1 MLFQFNRDNQIT
13 QDEARPDQVEEIV
26 RGRLDRILKQIT
38 RVEVH
43 VGHVKESRTNQH
55 ELRCSIE
62 VRPENMGPVAAAAE
76 GVGLEAVV
84 RSASDKVLHAFDK
97 AVGKK
102 AARAGH

>member
-1 MLFQFNRDNQIT
+1 MLFQFNRDNQI
-13 QDEARPDQVEEIV
+13 DANEASPEQVEDIV
-26 RGRLDRILKQIT
+26 RGRLDRILKQVT

-43 VGHVKESRTNQH
+43 IGHVKESRTNQP

-97 AVGKK
+97 SVGKK

>member
-1 MLFQFNRDNQIT
+1 MLFQFNRDNQI
-13 QDEARPDQVEEIV
+13 DAGEASPDQVEDIV
-26 RGRLDRILKQIT
+26 RSRLDRILKQVT

-43 VGHVKESRTNQH
+43 IGHVKESRTNEP

-62 VRPENMGPVAAAAE
+62 VRPENMGAVAASAE

-84 RSASDKVLHAFDK
+84 RSASDKILHAFDK

-102 AARAGH
+102 AAGAAH

>member
-1 MLFQFNRDNQIT
+1 MLFQFNRDNQVAGN
-13 QDEARPDQVEEIV
+13 EASPEQVEEIV
-26 RGRLDRILKQIT
+26 RNRLSRILEQIT

-43 VGHVKESRTNQH
+43 VGHVKESRTNNP

-62 VRPENMGPVAAAAE
+62 VRPENMGAVAAAAE

>member
-1 MLFQFNRDNQIT
+1 MLFQFNRDNQI
-13 QDEARPDQVEEIV
+13 DGSEADPEAVEEVV
-26 RGRLDRILKQIT
+26 RGRLDRILKQVT

-43 VGHVKESRTNQH
+43 LGHVKESRTDQP
-55 ELRCSIE
+55 EFRCSIE

-76 GVGLEAVV
+76 GVGVEAVV